1 MSDDPVVVKVDDAQV
16 WERFNAFV
24 ETFPMAVSQGLW
36 AWGELVLTEAVKR
49 APLQTGRLRKSA
61 FQTPTRREGSGYA
74 IYLGFGAKHAVEV
87 HERTDRPHPVGE
99 AKFLEHALQQLA
111 PSLLRTV
118 VETAERAVKAGK
130 GNRVR
135 TGRGKF
141 PNSPPAEG

>member
-1 MSDDPVVVKVDDAQV
+1 MSDDPIKVVVNDAAV
-16 WERFNAFV
+16 LAAFNNFV
-24 ETFPMAVSQGLW
+24 ATFPMAVTQGLW

-49 APLQTGRLRKSA
+49 APLQTGRLRRSA

-74 IYLGFGAKHAVEV
+74 IYLGFGAKHAVEN
-87 HERTDRPHPVGE
+87 HERTDRVHPVGE
-99 AKFLEHALQQLA
+99 AKFLERALQQLA

-118 VETAERAVKAGK
+118 VDTAERAIKAGK

>member
-1 MSDDPVVVKVDDAQV
+1 MGDAVEVKVDDAAV
-16 WERFNAFV
+16 RARFDAFCD
-24 ETFPMAVSQGLW
+24 TFPMAVAQGLW

-49 APLQTGRLRKSA
+49 APLQTGRLRRSA
-61 FQTPTRREGSGYA
+61 FQTPTRRQGSSWV

-87 HERTDRPHPVGE
+87 HERTDIPRAVGE

-111 PSLLRTV
+111 PSILGII
-118 VETAERAVKAGK
+118 TAVADKAIQAGK

-141 PNSPPAEG
+141 PNTPPAEG